1 MRTYNSFSY
10 DLKVIFGIVSLIK
23 LTIIYIPLVKRSLS
37 IIYII
42 YNIVD
47 IYKMPVHL
55 IKKIMKTLIYENN
68 EKFNRENYEFY
79 DT

>member
-1 MRTYNSFSY
+1 
-10 DLKVIFGIVSLIK
+10 
-23 LTIIYIPLVKRSLS
+23 
-37 IIYII
+37 
-42 YNIVD
+42 
-47 IYKMPVHL
+47 MPVHL